1 MSLLPKVTEYALA
14 CVLFRLYHA
23 IFIGRITLIFLHD
36 NRFDASDLIRGIL
49 KLLNKRT
56 CARFIYF
63 VPTGSLLRTTWKGNN
78 STFQHICQQLSKR
91 HDRAD
96 RQLSP
101 SLPVLRL
108 VSQRKLRLT
117 SNSKPMTRQQ
127 QDFISHIYIFCL
139 VGHRRGPPFWIS
151 TFSFPAFSLRM
162 RVSCGNQRLPNF
174 HITVLAPT
182 YNATFNEFK
191 TKLTCNRVSSNA
203 RF

>member
-78 STFQHICQQLSKR
+78 STFQHICQQLSIR

-101 SLPVLRL
+101 SLPVRRL

-117 SNSKPMTRQQ
+117 SNFKPMTRQQ
-127 QDFISHIYIFCL
+127 QDFFSHIYTYIHILSRGASSRTSPLDIHLFLPGIQSTHARVLWKLETPQFPSQCL
-139 VGHRRGPPFWIS
+139 RQHTTLLLMNLKR
-151 TFSFPAFSLRM
+151 
-162 RVSCGNQRLPNF
+162 N
-174 HITVLAPT
+174 
-182 YNATFNEFK
+182 
-191 TKLTCNRVSSNA
+191 
-203 RF
+203 